1 MKRMILLLAW
11 MCFWAGCFG
20 SQTEKRYFQL
30 QLSPELNF
38 KFNKIDRILL
48 VESVH
53 TQDLYDDFRIIY
65 RKSPYQVNYYSYD
78 FWVKKPSDLIKQSI
92 LDFLSATGVFK
103 RVINSFSITEPDLI
117 LKSRLFSIEEVD
129 AGNQWYARLSLEI
142 EIYDFKTKKSLWYH
156 QFDRRK
162 PLTKKEVALLP
173 RVISEILKA
182 ELIEMIKKLAEI
194 LP

>member
-1 MKRMILLLAW
+1 MILLLAW

-142 EIYDFKTKKSLWYH
+142 EIYDFKTKKSLWHH

>member
-1 MKRMILLLAW
+1 MKRMILLLVW

-38 KFNKIDRILL
+38 KFHKIDKILL

-53 TQDLYDDFRIIY
+53 TEDFYDDFRIIY

-78 FWVKKPSDLIKQSI
+78 FWAKKPSDLIKQSI

-103 RVINSFSITEPDLI
+103 RVIDTFSITEPDLI

-129 AGNQWYARLSLEI
+129 TGNQWYARLSLEI
-142 EIYDFKTKKSLWYH
+142 EICDFKTKKSLWHH
-156 QFDRRK
+156 QFDRQK

-173 RVISEILKA
+173 QVISEILKA
-182 ELIEMIKKLAEI
+182 ELIEMIKKLVEI
-194 LP
+194 IP